1 MEAQADTSGGFGT
14 LDVFVLGLYFL
25 VLVATGVWFSMR
37 KNRNTEDY
45 FLGGRKMPVWA
56 VAVSVL
62 ATSLSAAT
70 FIGGPQQAYAGNL
83 TYLAT
88 NIGMILAALV
98 IGLLFIPAFYRH
110 HVATV
115 YELIGKRCGPA
126 GVVATSGAFLLGRIM
141 ASGARIYIVA
151 IPAALIMFGAQPEE
165 AIPDTHLLMA
175 IGALVVVGIVYTL
188 VGGVASVIWTD
199 VVQMLVFMVAIG
211 AAVFVLLSQ
220 IPVPASEIVSA
231 LREAR
236 VGEGGPSKLTVFD
249 TRMDWGSSFTLWASI
264 FAFTLWGVAAYGTD
278 QDMVQRMLT
287 CKSAARGSWS
297 VISANI
303 AAIPVVGVFMGVG
316 LLLYIFYD
324 RPDIMGENAPDYE
337 VFDSARIFLSFVLRE
352 MPAGLTGLML
362 AGLFAAGLSS
372 LNSGLNSMSS
382 TVVNDFYRRIAKD
395 RSEKHYLFVGRLGV
409 VFWGVV
415 LGGFAGLCIYWQ
427 RSAEEQLIDFA
438 LGVMAFAYAGMVA
451 VFLTVICTKRGSSA
465 SVIAALLLGIIATLL
480 LQPWFANWAMGSFA
494 SGLPPALADPW
505 RTLAN
510 DVAFPWRFMIAAALS
525 FVVCLLGKAIDN
537 PVSKAAPKPP
547 RAPDPGPIEKPSPAP
562 KPTKHRPGKNELRSR
577 RSDGEPTV
585 DLVRPK
591 RS

>member
-1 MEAQADTSGGFGT
+1 MDGQADTPGGFGI
-14 LDVFVLGLYFL
+14 LDVIVLGLYFL

-165 AIPDTHLLMA
+165 AIPDSHLLMA

-211 AAVFVLLSQ
+211 AAVFVLFSQ
-220 IPVPASEIVSA
+220 IPVPTSEIVST

-236 VGEGGPSKLTVFD
+236 VGEDGPSKLTVFD

-303 AAIPVVGVFMGVG
+303 IAVPVVGVFMGVG

-337 VFDSARIFLSFVLRE
+337 VYDSARIFLSFVLRE

-382 TVVNDFYRRIAKD
+382 TVVNDFYRRIAPKK
-395 RSEKHYLFVGRLGV
+395 SEKHYLFVGRLGV
-409 VFWGVV
+409 VFWGLV

-427 RSAEEQLIDFA
+427 RSSEEQLIDFA

-465 SVIAALLLGIIATLL
+465 SVIAALIVGIGATLV
-480 LQPWFANWAMGSFA
+480 LQPWFANWALGNFA
-494 SGLPPALADPW
+494 SGLPPAFADPW

-525 FVVCLLGKAIDN
+525 LIVCMLGRATDN
-537 PVSKAAPKPP
+537 PVSKPEPETDPKPAPQRKP
-547 RAPDPGPIEKPSPAP
+547 RPRKRRS
-562 KPTKHRPGKNELRSR
+562 RKNELRSN
-577 RSDGEPTV
+577 RSDNEPTV
-585 DLVRPK
+585 DLVPPK
-591 RS
+591 QD